1 MKSHKILAHT
11 ADTRLYAEGS
21 SLAELFEAA
30 MEGMNRIIKKNGC
43 GESGE
48 FPLVK
53 NIAVSSVDLTSLLI
67 DFLSEVL
74 AFSHEERALFCRVE
88 FLKLAENSLTA
99 KIFGKKADGFDED
112 IKAVT
117 YHEAEV
123 KKNKKG
129 NWKTVVIFDI

>member
-21 SLAELFEAA
+21 SRAELFEAA
-30 MEGMNRIIKKNGC
+30 LEGMNRIIKKNGC
-43 GESGE
+43 GENGE

-53 NIAVSSVDLTSLLI
+53 NIAVSSVDFTSLLI

-88 FLKLAENSLTA
+88 FSKLTENDLVA

-117 YHEAEV
+117 YHEAEIR
-123 KKNKKG
+123 KNEKG
-129 NWKTVVIFDI
+129 NWETVIVFDI